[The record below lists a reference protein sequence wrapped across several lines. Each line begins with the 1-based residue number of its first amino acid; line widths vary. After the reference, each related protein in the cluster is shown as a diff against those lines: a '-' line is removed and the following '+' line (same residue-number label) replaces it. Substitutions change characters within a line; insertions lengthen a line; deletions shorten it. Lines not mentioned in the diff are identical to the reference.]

1 VEFDSLTQQ
10 RIAKLQRLRSV
21 GIDPYPARSRR
32 THTAAQALA
41 FYRDHPTPQGD
52 SGPQVTVAGRLVLL
66 RPMGKATFGH
76 VEDGSGRIQ
85 IYLKVDSIGSERYEL
100 FRETVDLGDFL
111 QITGYLFQT
120 RTGEITIHVED
131 YTILAKAL
139 MPPPEKWH
147 GLRDVETRYRQRYL
161 DLMANTNV
169 RRIFLV
175 RSKVVSAMRRF
186 LDARG
191 FIEVETPVLQPIY
204 GGAAA
209 RPFITHHNAL
219 DQDFYLRIATELY
232 LKRLIV
238 AGIEKVYEIGKDF
251 RNEGIDTTHNPEFTM
266 MESYEAYADYTDV
279 MAMVEEMIP
288 TIAQEAIGDTRLTYG
303 DHTIDLTPP
312 WRRVSLRQAI
322 LEHTGLDIEDFP
334 TQDQLST
341 HVQMMG
347 LKVAPK
353 ASWGKLVD
361 EIFSTLVQPKLI
373 QPTFIIDYPVELSP
387 FAKKKPE
394 DPRYVERFEAFIA
407 GLETGNAFSELN
419 DPLDQLERFQE
430 QARQRAAGDEE
441 AHPMDEDFIVALM
454 HGMPPTGGLGI
465 GIDRLVML
473 LTNQESIREVILF
486 PQLRTRD

>member
-1 VEFDSLTQQ
+1 
-10 RIAKLQRLRSV
+10 
-21 GIDPYPARSRR
+21 
-32 THTAAQALA
+32 
-41 FYRDHPTPQGD
+41 
-52 SGPQVTVAGRLVLL
+52 
-66 RPMGKATFGH
+66 
-76 VEDGSGRIQ
+76 
-85 IYLKVDSIGSERYEL
+85 
-100 FRETVDLGDFL
+100 
-111 QITGYLFQT
+111 
-120 RTGEITIHVED
+120 
-131 YTILAKAL
+131 
-139 MPPPEKWH
+139 
-147 GLRDVETRYRQRYL
+147 
-161 DLMANTNV
+161 
-169 RRIFLV
+169 
-175 RSKVVSAMRRF
+175 MRRF